1 MTIGLV
7 LSVVVA
13 ILAFFG
19 LADSFFK
26 RVPIAPWLG
35 FVVSLLLIAGALIP
49 NITIGSFS
57 MNIGGFIVPVIGS
70 VIFSVIA
77 WRRGDFLKVIFAELV
92 FSAIMV
98 ATRSLILPENG
109 GMILATSLIVGFL
122 GGIMAYV
129 ITRSRSGVLASVMM
143 GIVLG
148 DLIVNLIYVFGFGGY
163 AFSMGTRGVFDA
175 LVIGCV
181 FGCVMLEAVEG
192 AKRTVSEGRVNKEA
206 LKAESG
212 RDEYDEFFDNKIL

>member
-35 FVVSLLLIAGALIP
+35 FVVSLLLIVGALIP

-92 FSAIMV
+92 FQ
-98 ATRSLILPENG
+98 R
-109 GMILATSLIVGFL
+109 
-122 GGIMAYV
+122 
-129 ITRSRSGVLASVMM
+129 
-143 GIVLG
+143 
-148 DLIVNLIYVFGFGGY
+148 
-163 AFSMGTRGVFDA
+163 
-175 LVIGCV
+175 
-181 FGCVMLEAVEG
+181 
-192 AKRTVSEGRVNKEA
+192 
-206 LKAESG
+206 
-212 RDEYDEFFDNKIL
+212 